1 MNDDFQRVMRDA
13 LAAIERAEQALREN
27 RWVWEQGPSE
37 QKDVRFFLGRAPN
50 VFLALSVAG
59 TDEGHCD
66 GALSDAGGGAARLVR
81 LPPDKAKLFFDAAV
95 AFTAKS
101 SPGQT

>member
-1 MNDDFQRVMRDA
+1 MA
-13 LAAIERAEQALREN
+13 RAEQALREDK
-27 RWVWEQGPSE
+27 WQWEAGPSE
-37 QKDVRFFLGRAPN
+37 QKDVRFFLGRAWLGRAPD

-66 GALSDAGGGAARLVR
+66 GTLSDAGGGAARLVR